1 MSDAFEPL
9 LAAVTGA
16 PVTVIRKHPL
26 AGGASMET
34 WALDVMVGGVPE
46 ALVMRR
52 DMGAN
57 MHAEAL
63 TRAQEFALLGVA
75 HAHGVRCPKPRWLY
89 EPEPGAES
97 RAFFLMDRCPGESVG
112 RRVVRLPELAGAR
125 KSLAREMGRE
135 LAKIHAVPVAE
146 VLAFLPSPRHGMSP
160 AESAL
165 ASLRETMTAL
175 ARDNPV
181 WEYAWRWLSRRVPAR
196 AVSEP
201 WGLVHGDFRVG
212 NLLVTPEGLSA
223 AIDWEFSHLGDPHED
238 LAWTMVRDWR
248 FENDALPVGGVGT
261 LEDLLAGYAEGG
273 GRAVEQHSLLWWE
286 LIGNLRWA
294 VTCHSQAER
303 HLSGRDRSVELAS
316 LGRKAAE
323 VEWELIDRI
332 ARHEQENTP

>member
-1 MSDAFEPL
+1 MSDAFDPL
-9 LAAVTGA
+9 LSEVTGA

-34 WALDVMVGGVPE
+34 WSLDVMVGGVPE

-75 HAHGVRCPKPRWLY
+75 HAHGVRCPRPRWLY

-125 KSLAREMGRE
+125 KGLARE
-135 LAKIHAVPVAE
+135 
-146 VLAFLPSPRHGMSP
+146 
-160 AESAL
+160 
-165 ASLRETMTAL
+165 
-175 ARDNPV
+175 NPV
-181 WEYAWRWLSRRVPAR
+181 WEYAWRWLSRRVPAH
-196 AVSEP
+196 AASEP

-212 NLLVTPEGLSA
+212 NLLVTPDGLSA

-261 LEDLLAGYAEGG
+261 LDDLLAGYAEGG
-273 GRAVEQHSLLWWE
+273 GRAIDRHSLFWWE

-332 ARHEQENTP
+332 ARYEEENSP